1 MKREKRFEG
10 LLRSEIKKV
19 NRFVQKRDGRDS
31 QITGY
36 SYCRIPDELGFVR
49 VRCEICSNDMNDRED
64 DAFLYVFM
72 KDRRMSFA
80 SNN

>member
-10 LLRSEIKKV
+10 PLISEVKKV

-36 SYCRIPDELGFVR
+36 SCNTVPDELNFIR
-49 VRCEICSNDMNDRED
+49 VKCEICSNDMTERED
-64 DAFLYVFM
+64 DAFLYVYM
-72 KDRRMSFA
+72 TDRRMSFV
-80 SNN
+80 SEY

>member
-1 MKREKRFEG
+1 MKSEKRFEG

-19 NRFVQKRDGRDS
+19 NAYVRKRDGRDS

-36 SYCRIPDELGFVR
+36 SYCQEPDELGFVR
-49 VRCEICSNDMNDRED
+49 VRCEICSDDMNDRED

-72 KDRRMSFA
+72 KDRRMSFV